1 VDDHEPVTV
10 TALVTLPAVTRWY
23 PGVESVGG
31 WLSSVILLALLREG
45 LDGGD
50 VKIVAVRS

>member
-1 VDDHEPVTV
+1 MTV